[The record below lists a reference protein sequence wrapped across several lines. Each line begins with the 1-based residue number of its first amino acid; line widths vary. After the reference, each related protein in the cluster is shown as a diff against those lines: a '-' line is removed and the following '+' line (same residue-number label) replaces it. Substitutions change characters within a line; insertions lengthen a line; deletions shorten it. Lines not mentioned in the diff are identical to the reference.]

1 MLRATP
7 LRSNSARILCGPHP
21 ARTFSPAKVAAK
33 RLSSRYPNSSNH
45 STASWTSSSTSPA
58 LSRRSLTSL
67 QDLSRASRKR
77 MALSLAEESFLLGP
91 VNSAHPFSGLTP
103 HLWQASATPLQ
114 QRRLLRLTLT
124 SCLALL
130 LSVSLVSASPPAEL
144 PFFAFSSDDLSGSTI
159 AITFPLISSR
169 VSGLSRRNC
178 LAFSRPWPRRSSS

>member
-33 RLSSRYPNSSNH
+33 RLSSRYPNSSDH

-58 LSRRSLTSL
+58 LSMRSLTSF
-67 QDLSRASRKR
+67 QAVARASRTR
-77 MALSLAEESFLLGP
+77 MALSLAEESLLLGP
-91 VNSAHPFSGLTP
+91 VNSAPPSSGLTQ

-130 LSVSLVSASPPAEL
+130 LLRFLGIRFPAVSY
-144 PFFAFSSDDLSGSTI
+144 TH
-159 AITFPLISSR
+159 
-169 VSGLSRRNC
+169 
-178 LAFSRPWPRRSSS
+178 